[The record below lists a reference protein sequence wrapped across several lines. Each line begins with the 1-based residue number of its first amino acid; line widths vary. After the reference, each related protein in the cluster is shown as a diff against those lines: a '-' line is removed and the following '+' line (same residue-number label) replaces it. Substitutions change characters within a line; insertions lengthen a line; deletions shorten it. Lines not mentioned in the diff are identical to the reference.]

1 VFWEERGLGEFGGKV
16 LVGDQLG
23 LLAQA
28 PRLWL
33 QFWSQPR
40 CRAICGLI
48 PVRKSRKEMSSGVC
62 DKGALLVVVVDAG
75 LVNMAVPP
83 STPGTK
89 RRSSQKCVLPG

>member
-48 PVRKSRKEMSSGVC
+48 PVRKSRKETSLAVC
-62 DKGALLVVVVDAG
+62 DKGALLVVVVGVDF
-75 LVNMAVPP
+75 VNMTVAIFY
-83 STPGTK
+83 SGNEAAKFAEICAFT
-89 RRSSQKCVLPG
+89 

>member
-1 VFWEERGLGEFGGKV
+1 MAKDVVSFGSSLHAGLYFLERFCLPRFGKQSVFWEERGLGEFGGKV

-48 PVRKSRKEMSSGVC
+48 PVRKSGKQMCLAGR
-62 DKGALLVVVVDAG
+62 DKGA
-75 LVNMAVPP
+75 
-83 STPGTK
+83 
-89 RRSSQKCVLPG
+89 